1 MKYLALLL
9 LLASSAAS
17 ADAFQPWVRRDQ
29 RQDYIGAAAD
39 SKPIANVKRGAKL
52 LEYDTGKAYRWKG
65 SEERGA
71 TTDWY
76 ELYDPV
82 SLGTR
87 GAGERNED
95 STTGTDYL
103 STSPECSMSST
114 VDLSTDASTT
124 VYNGPALLCGV
135 WLSTTI
141 GTEAATI
148 DNNTTAKITL
158 PVSMPV
164 NVYNFLG
171 ARFDTSLILNPG
183 TNSTG
188 TIMLLYRPLDSSQ
201 VTY

>member
-39 SKPIANVKRGAKL
+39 SKPITNVKRGAKM
-52 LEYDTGKAYRWKG
+52 LEYDTGKSYRWKG

-87 GAGERNED
+87 LAGERNED

-103 STSPECSMSST
+103 SVSEECKTSAII
-114 VDLSTDASTT
+114 DLATDASTT
-124 VYNGPALLCGV
+124 VYNGPAILN
-135 WLSTTI
+135 WAYLSVTI

-148 DNNTTAKITL
+148 DDNTTAKLNL
-158 PVSMPV
+158 PVSLAVGVHP
-164 NVYNFLG
+164 FTG
-171 ARFDTSLILNPG
+171 ARFDTSLVVNPG

-188 TIMLLYRPLDSSQ
+188 TLTLCYRPLDSSQ